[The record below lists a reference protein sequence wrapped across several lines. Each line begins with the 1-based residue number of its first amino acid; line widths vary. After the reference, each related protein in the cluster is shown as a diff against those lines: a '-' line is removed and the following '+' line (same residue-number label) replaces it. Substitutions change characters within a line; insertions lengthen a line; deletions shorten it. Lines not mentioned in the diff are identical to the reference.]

1 MAPLLN
7 NDIIE
12 TYKSGCA
19 ARLGFQF
26 VKVCSTVRTAA
37 TMPRDSKSKHR
48 GDMEINSGGGGR
60 KKRPAKCAE
69 EQYQVRRH
77 KLDGNV
83 SLQMENGVKLTLTNI
98 YQPAYQYSNQNVQLF
113 RDGLQNLVDHWS
125 EIHMALSYNQHYVR
139 CIEQHADLEEQ
150 QLSYVLVT
158 VDPSQQVV
166 FYHAFIDRLA
176 AAQLS
181 LMNNMRPSYVQT
193 VALGKTNFERLYRFI
208 EQNVSLRCIRLPAGD
223 QQKQRPT
230 QPPTITVLP
239 MPDEAP
245 THPTI
250 NLENLVSVALSP
262 NVASE
267 QPPPPPPRPA
277 FSPDTD
283 EERYSTT
290 LREAV
295 DKITSEDLFGS
306 DDSED
311 RFSGDGL
318 VTPPPLSSV

>member
-1 MAPLLN
+1 
-7 NDIIE
+7 
-12 TYKSGCA
+12 
-19 ARLGFQF
+19 
-26 VKVCSTVRTAA
+26 
-37 TMPRDSKSKHR
+37 MPRDSSSKHR
-48 GDMEINSGGGGR
+48 GDMESHSGSGNGR
-60 KKRPAKCAE
+60 KKKPAKCAE

-83 SLQMENGVKLTLTNI
+83 SLQMENGVKLTLMNI
-98 YQPAYQYSNQNVQLF
+98 YQPTYQYSNQNVQLF

-208 EQNVSLRCIRLPAGD
+208 EQNVSTHCIRLPAGD
-223 QQKQRPT
+223 QHQKPRPT
-230 QPPTITVLP
+230 LPPMSDAAP
-239 MPDEAP
+239 MN
-245 THPTI
+245 PTI
-250 NLENLVSVALSP
+250 NLDNLVAVALSP
-262 NVASE
+262 DVE